1 MWEELVTDAEV
12 NRTVYD
18 GSTYIILP
26 DLSNL
31 WPDEIQKSLTKYQK
45 LRKVKKLFD
54 QTKT

>member
-1 MWEELVTDAEV
+1 MWEELVTDVEV

-45 LRKVKKLFD
+45 LRK
-54 QTKT
+54 